1 MRIFGEPA
9 EHADSQDSTAADGPA
24 GPRVCTPHLDSARG
38 TLPPGTEGLNSG
50 AGGPISGV
58 LGLPVPGLKSKAQAQ
73 ALTLSS
79 PTVAPENMAL
89 TLLGGGHHHRGSV
102 PRAPRAPRPP
112 RPLPAPTHRSPISRM
127 LLRYR
132 WQSCTWK
139 WNKSTII
146 LISCVQT

>member
-1 MRIFGEPA
+1 MR
-9 EHADSQDSTAADGPA
+9 
-24 GPRVCTPHLDSARG
+24 
-38 TLPPGTEGLNSG
+38 
-50 AGGPISGV
+50 

-79 PTVAPENMAL
+79 PTVAPENTAL

-102 PRAPRAPRPP
+102 PRAPCAPRPP

-132 WQSCTWK
+132 WQSC
-139 WNKSTII
+139 ST
-146 LISCVQT
+146 CPEVGTKGEG